1 MHFKGGICLFDTTNN
16 LDDIPEIFTKYTSK
30 PIKKDKKF
38 SNSNTNKNIKNSDML
53 FLLLIVLIFYDN
65 KI

>member
-1 MHFKGGICLFDTTNN
+1 MHYKGGIYLFDTTKN
-16 LDDIPEIFTKYTSK
+16 LDDIPEMFTKYTSK
-30 PIKKDKKF
+30 PINKEKKQT
-38 SNSNTNKNIKNSDML
+38 NNNTNKNIKNSDML